1 MSADWRTRSQQP
13 AGTRHSLGMET
24 QLAEAPADA
33 TVGAGRSHQ
42 WKHQVITLLD
52 VAVRQLREDEPA
64 VQSTI
69 HLATSL
75 LQKHLDPYCTQKF
88 PAGRGRLL
96 AWQARKV
103 REYIDTHIT
112 DRILVAELAALVRQS
127 EAHFSRNFKRTF
139 GEPPHAFV
147 IRRRLEF
154 AADYMVQTDA
164 ALTTIAL
171 QCGFADQAH
180 LSRAFRQATGLSPAV
195 WRRTCRTGDQ
205 GNKLDGAASENLEE
219 RRRVA

>member
-1 MSADWRTRSQQP
+1 MSADRRTRSEQP
-13 AGTRHSLGMET
+13 ASTRHSLGMET

-42 WKHQVITLLD
+42 WTHQVITLLD

-69 HLATSL
+69 HLASSL
-75 LQKHLDPYCTQKF
+75 LQKHLDPYRIQEV
-88 PAGRGRLL
+88 PVGRGRLL

-103 REYIDTHIT
+103 REYIDAHIT

-154 AADYMVQTDA
+154 AADYMVQTGA

-180 LSRAFRQATGLSPAV
+180 LSRAFRQATGQSPAL
-195 WRRTCRTGDQ
+195 WRRTRRTRDQ
-205 GNKLDGAASENLEE
+205 EDSLVTPANENPPE
-219 RRRVA
+219 RLRVA